1 MAAEGRSD
9 EDLLRSFVAG
19 NESSFTELMQR
30 HEDRIFGLAYRMTG
44 DRGDA
49 LDATQE
55 TFVTAF
61 RQAPSFRFDSAFG
74 TWLYR
79 VGINACHDVLR
90 KRKRWTL
97 RTEEEDEEREPD
109 RAAAPLDDSVVLRL
123 DLTRALAQLPAEY
136 REAVVMHD
144 IGGVPYEEIARITDA
159 RIGTVKSR
167 ISRGRR
173 RLAELLEH
181 PTPPTGSKEE
191 I

>member
-1 MAAEGRSD
+1 MAEERSD

-19 NESSFTELMQR
+19 NESSFTELMRR
-30 HEDRIFGLAYRMTG
+30 HEDRIFALAFRMTG

-61 RQAPSFRFDSAFG
+61 RQASRFRFDSAFT

-90 KRKRWTL
+90 KRNRWTL
-97 RTEEEDEEREPD
+97 RSDDTDDQEPD
-109 RAAAPLDDSVVLRL
+109 QAAVPVDEAVVLRL
-123 DLTRALAQLPAEY
+123 DLTRALAELPSEY

-144 IGGVPYEEIARITDA
+144 IGGVPYDEIAHITHA

-181 PTPPTGSKEE
+181 PTPAPGSKEQ

>member
-1 MAAEGRSD
+1 MAEHRSD
-9 EDLLRSFVAG
+9 EDLLRSFVDG
-19 NESSFTELMQR
+19 NESSFTELMRR
-30 HEDRIFGLAYRMTG
+30 HEDRIFALAFRMTG

-61 RQAPSFRFDSAFG
+61 RQASRFRFDSAFG

-79 VGINACHDVLR
+79 VGINACHDLLR
-90 KRKRWTL
+90 KRKRWVL
-97 RTEEEDEEREPD
+97 RSEGGNEDLEPD
-109 RAAAPLDDSVVLRL
+109 RAGPSVDDSVVLRL
-123 DLTRALAQLPAEY
+123 DLTRALAELPSEY

-144 IGGVPYEEIARITDA
+144 IGGVPYDEIARITDA

-181 PTPPTGSKEE
+181 PTPPGGSKEQ